1 MAARLADG
9 FAEWAAFTKRMDV
22 KWANYSEFEPSGS
35 NANPTAAAFF
45 AATAA
50 SSQEV
55 EEGSLAAARPKLRLH
70 WEAAMALLAAANA
83 TQPSKA

>member
-1 MAARLADG
+1 VAARLADG

-22 KWANYSEFEPSGS
+22 KWANYSDFEPSGS

-45 AATAA
+45 A

-55 EEGSLAAARPKLRLH
+55 EEGSLAAARPKLHLY